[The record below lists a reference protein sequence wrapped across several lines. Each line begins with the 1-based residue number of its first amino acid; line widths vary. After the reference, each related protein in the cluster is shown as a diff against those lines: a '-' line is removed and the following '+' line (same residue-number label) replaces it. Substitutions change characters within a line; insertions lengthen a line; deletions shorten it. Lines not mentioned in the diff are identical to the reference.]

1 MQPKSNHNPSWIYR
15 PIFFPRQVPRIRLER
30 AFDIHSLGSEVL
42 MKLYHEANSL
52 IPEIRI
58 ETVSGRRGNKM
69 PEESP
74 AWTTGL
80 PLGIPTIQFAYPL
93 SRINRIEA
101 IAHELVH
108 LLLVYRHGWGVIGLR
123 IPPFEDGQ
131 EIFSFFMNI
140 RGDWNYFLGQI
151 VNTAHH
157 LILIDYLREEYGIE
171 SGLHLRLLQH
181 NFRII
186 ANENWRDKESLYAK
200 GLIAFEYE
208 RLIGNVERG
217 INVSCQTEPFWK
229 AYHMAQE
236 HFGKYSFRSIS
247 TSSTYQENIFSF
259 LEDLGYRRQDFVFF
273 PKPGVE
279 NFMVQPVHL

>member
-1 MQPKSNHNPSWIYR
+1 MWFRSDHYLSCNCQRNVSHCFHREPPATRLEKPFDICSLDSEAL
-15 PIFFPRQVPRIRLER
+15 IRL
-30 AFDIHSLGSEVL
+30 FDEVSL
-42 MKLYHEANSL
+42 L
-52 IPEIRI
+52 IPAIRTEI
-58 ETVSGRRGNKM
+58 VPGRRRYGM
-69 PEESP
+69 GEEHP
-74 AWTTGL
+74 ASTVGL
-80 PLGIPTIQFAYPL
+80 PLGIPTIQFANSL

-108 LLLVYRHGWGVIGLR
+108 LLLVYRFGLGVIGLR
-123 IPPFEDGQ
+123 IPPFGNGHD
-131 EIFSFFMNI
+131 IFNFFINI
-140 RGDWNYFLGQI
+140 SGDWNYLLGQI
-151 VNTAHH
+151 VNTVHH

-208 RLIGNVERG
+208 RLIGNMERG
-217 INVSCQTEPFWK
+217 INVSRQTEPFWK
-229 AYHMAQE
+229 AYQMAQE

-247 TSSTYQENIFSF
+247 TSSAYEENISSF

-273 PKPGVE
+273 PQSGV
-279 NFMVQPVHL
+279 